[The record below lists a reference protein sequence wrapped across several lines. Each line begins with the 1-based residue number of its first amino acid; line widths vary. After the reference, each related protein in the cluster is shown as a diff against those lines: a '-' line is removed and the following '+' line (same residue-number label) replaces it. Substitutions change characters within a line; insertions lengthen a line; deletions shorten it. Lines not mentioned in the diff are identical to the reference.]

1 MRTFT
6 LGTGM
11 DRKFVMIGVSGC
23 WLSVTQGKADGTTK
37 RNKKELASADQ
48 ARQAGE
54 RMIQE
59 LISRG
64 YLERG
69 PSNAS
74 TKSRSAQP
82 TATATRPSGAKPTTR
97 VLEPEVLDGSHV
109 FEDIEAP
116 SGVSEAVIPR
126 LTSAPGVGA
135 AADGAPKKKK
145 KKSGKK
151 KGKKAADGDG
161 LDKRVI
167 AAVAAVGMAV
177 VAFVGYMAYDAFI
190 KPPTIIGTWAGSRL
204 EYETGGP
211 MSFTQYHL
219 VLDDQK
225 RASMSLQEA
234 PPSIGT
240 YTVNGDRLKL
250 TFRDPDGE
258 TNEVE
263 YKVSLGR
270 ATLDL
275 FEPGSGKKM
284 VELVRFRD
292 KPKVGGGTA
301 PPAAPKDLA
310 GGAVDKAADASLAS
324 VAFSPKDGAFKL
336 RHPSGW
342 EVETG
347 SRPDNTYS
355 WARFTK
361 GSAKIQV
368 FADVAGS
375 LMSGSD
381 SARGNIEEG
390 SEAAPVHGAHTRYKK
405 TASEEFSDYKESE
418 PTLFKGSALGEG
430 RVSTFTASG
439 GGLFG
444 SKLRGYRVTLLTN
457 DRRVTLLC
465 SCPDGEFEKLKPT
478 LLAVCRSV
486 AR

>member
-11 DRKFVMIGVSGC
+11 DRKFVKIEVSGC
-23 WLSVTQGKADGTTK
+23 RMTVTQGKADGTTK
-37 RNKKELASADQ
+37 RSEKDLATEDQ
-48 ARQAGE
+48 ARTACE
-54 RMIQE
+54 RMVQE
-59 LISRG
+59 LTSRG
-64 YLERG
+64 YVERG
-69 PSNAS
+69 PSGSS
-74 TKSRSAQP
+74 TKPRPAQVA
-82 TATATRPSGAKPTTR
+82 ATAAKPVAAKSTSR
-97 VLEPEVLDGSHV
+97 VLEPEEIHV
-109 FEDIEAP
+109 NHAFEDIETP
-116 SGVSEAVIPR
+116 SGVSDAILPR
-126 LTSAPGVGA
+126 LNSAPGTGP
-135 AADGAPKKKK
+135 AADGEPKKKK

-151 KGKKAADGDG
+151 KGKKAAAGDG

-167 AAVAAVGMAV
+167 AAVVGVGAAI
-177 VAFVGYMAYDAFI
+177 VALVGYMAYDAFI

-204 EYETGGP
+204 EYEIGGP
-211 MSFTQYHL
+211 MSFTQYRL

-225 RASMSLQEA
+225 RASMTLQEA

-250 TFRDPDGE
+250 SFRDPDGE
-258 TNEVE
+258 NSDVE
-263 YKVSLGR
+263 YKISLGR
-270 ATLDL
+270 VTLDL
-275 FEPGSGKKM
+275 FEPTSGKKM

-310 GGAVDKAADASLAS
+310 AGAVDKAADAKLAS
-324 VAFSPKDGAFKL
+324 VEFSPKDSAFKL
-336 RHPSGW
+336 RHPPGW
-342 EVETG
+342 EAETG

-355 WARFTK
+355 WCRFTK

-368 FADVAGS
+368 FADLAGS

-381 SARGNIEEG
+381 VARDVEEG
-390 SEAAPVHGAHTRYKK
+390 SVAAPVHGAHTRYKK
-405 TASEEFSDYKESE
+405 TASEEYSDYKESE

-444 SKLRGYRVTLLTN
+444 SKLRGFRVTLLTS
-457 DRRVTLLC
+457 DRRVSILC
-465 SCPDGEFEKLKPT
+465 SCPEAEFEKLKPT
-478 LLAVCRSV
+478 FLALCRSV